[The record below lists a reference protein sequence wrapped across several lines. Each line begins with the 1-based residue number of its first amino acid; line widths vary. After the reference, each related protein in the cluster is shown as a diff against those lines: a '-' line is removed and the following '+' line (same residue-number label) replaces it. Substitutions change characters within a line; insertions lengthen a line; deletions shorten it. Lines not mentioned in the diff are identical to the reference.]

1 MLLMKLKNNIY
12 KLYMS
17 SILALVLSYRM
28 VKSLKVNKTN
38 LLIKKYNNKTY
49 GEYVIKNVFYSEL
62 SDKNARK
69 KKS

>member
-1 MLLMKLKNNIY
+1 MKLKNNIY

-38 LLIKKYNNKTY
+38 LHIKKYNNKTY
-49 GEYVIKNVFYSEL
+49 GEYLIKNVLYSEL

-69 KKS
+69 KES

>member
-1 MLLMKLKNNIY
+1 MKLKNNIY

-38 LLIKKYNNKTY
+38 LLIKKYNNKSY
-49 GEYVIKNVFYSEL
+49 GEYVIKNVLYSEL

>member
-1 MLLMKLKNNIY
+1 MKLKNNIY

>member
-1 MLLMKLKNNIY
+1 MY

-28 VKSLKVNKTN
+28 VKSLKTNKTN
-38 LLIKKYNNKTY
+38 LLIKKYNNKSY
-49 GEYVIKNVFYSEL
+49 GEYLIKNVLYSEL
-62 SDKNARK
+62 SDKNERK